1 MVKRKARAIRTNRQ
15 YVVATDSEDSS
26 AEEFEEEVLPGDDS
40 SEDDEEVIAA
50 REKVLNYSRGWK
62 SVALLQESDADE
74 NNVVNQND
82 ATNKDVGVGVGVG
95 DGEDSG
101 FESGEDATVGE
112 TSEAEQTGDDSDGS
126 CSEYY
131 DSSDP
136 GSYRDSTDEYLELK
150 EDAKRKKS
158 RYPTFKKGKGI
169 PSFEL
174 GMLFNSNA
182 EFKEAVSNYAIM
194 TRHDIRFT
202 KNEPNRCRAK
212 CVGSSDCNWLIFGS
226 FSKDVKGFQLKIFID
241 QHFCEPKRKMK
252 LLTTKYL
259 VSKFYDLV
267 AAHPD
272 IKIRYLRPFMERQME
287 LDVNLTLCK
296 RVRKSILSDLV
307 GNCMKEYG
315 KLRDYAEE
323 LIHSNPGTTVSLL
336 TDRQDE
342 NQPPVFKAFYCCF
355 KSCKEGI
362 LNGCRPVLGI
372 DGCFLKG
379 LVKEEML
386 TAIGRDGNNQMF
398 PVAWA
403 VVLVE
408 NTETWIWFLNLLRLD
423 LGTAER
429 EGWTLISD
437 RQKGLVGAVADTWS
451 KAEHRFCCRHLYANW
466 CKTHSSRHLKNLFW
480 SIAKSTNKSD
490 FEEKFKELEK
500 VHPAAAKDLMLVAP
514 KYWCKAFFSTWSK
527 CDSCDNNLCEAFN
540 GTIVEARSKSIIS
553 MLEDIRRAIMKR
565 FKDKR
570 VGVNS
575 WRHDYGPLIH
585 KKVQH
590 NVNES
595 HVWVADWNGG
605 GSYEVRSGRSQS
617 VVRLRHVECTCGAWQ
632 LSGIPCPHAIC
643 AIHDNGEK
651 PEDYINLWY
660 KTNTYL
666 RAYQKPLEPIRGEN
680 MWPKS
685 MQDVV
690 VPPQLRRMPGR
701 PKKKRMREQ
710 HEVTLKNKLS
720 RTGML
725 VTCRVCKGKGHNA
738 RSKNCP
744 GVRAT
749 GVSSSQITDLT
760 AATCVSSSQI
770 TDLTAATARNATEL
784 VQKTTTYVSPFQKD
798 CRPKSKSRKRT
809 LLTGLG
815 LYINP
820 DTGRS
825 ILNPGTSMARVV
837 NRGSQNSKKKS
848 SQHEGSSVG
857 GS

>member
-15 YVVATDSEDSS
+15 YVVATNSEDSI

-82 ATNKDVGVGVGVG
+82 ATNKDVGVGDGKDVGVG

-112 TSEAEQTGDDSDGS
+112 TSEAEQTGDDSDGP

-131 DSSDP
+131 DSSDL
-136 GSYRDSTDEYLELK
+136 GSYRDSTDEDPELK

-212 CVGSSDCNWLIFGS
+212 CVGSSDCNWPIFAS
-226 FSKDVKGFQLKIFID
+226 FSKDVKGFQVKTFID
-241 QHFCEPKRKMK
+241 QHLCEPKRKMK

-307 GNCMKEYG
+307 GNCMKKYG

-336 TDRQDE
+336 TDR
-342 NQPPVFKAFYCCF
+342 
-355 KSCKEGI
+355 
-362 LNGCRPVLGI
+362 PVLGI

-379 LVKEEML
+379 LVKGEML

-408 NTETWIWFLNLLRLD
+408 NTETWTWFQNLLRLD
-423 LGTAER
+423 LGTAEG

-466 CKTHSSRHLKNLFW
+466 CETHSSRHLKNLFW

-500 VHPAAAKDLMLVAP
+500 VHPAAAKDLMLVAS

-605 GSYEVRSGRSQS
+605 GSYEVRSGRSQY

-632 LSGIPCPHAIC
+632 LSGIPCPHAIR

-666 RAYQKPLEPIRGEN
+666 RAYQKPLEPIRVEN

-690 VPPQLRRMPGR
+690 VPPKLRRMPGR
-701 PKKKRMREQ
+701 PKKKRRREQ

-720 RTGML
+720 RTEML

-760 AATCVSSSQI
+760 AATSVSSSQI
-770 TDLTAATARNATEL
+770 TDLTAATARNTTEL
-784 VQKTTTYVSPFQKD
+784 P
-798 CRPKSKSRKRT
+798 R
-809 LLTGLG
+809 
-815 LYINP
+815 
-820 DTGRS
+820 
-825 ILNPGTSMARVV
+825 TSMARVI